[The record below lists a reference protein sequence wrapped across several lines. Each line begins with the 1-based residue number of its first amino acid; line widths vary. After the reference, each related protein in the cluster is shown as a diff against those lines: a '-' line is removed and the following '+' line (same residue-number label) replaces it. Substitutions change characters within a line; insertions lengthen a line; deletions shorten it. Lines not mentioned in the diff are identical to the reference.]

1 MKETSSVRIIAGK
14 WRSRRVSFPETLGL
28 RPTQDRIR
36 ETLFN
41 WLSPFILGSH
51 CLDLFA
57 GSGVL
62 GFEALSRG
70 AGFCCFVDQN
80 PRVVRTIIDNSGILK
95 ADTQSFSVVRGGFP
109 NKLPPLPGGPYDI
122 VFLDPPFGQ
131 GLLNKALAWLHQ
143 SSLIKAQALIYF
155 EMEKDLPLSLP
166 ENYGLHRQHSTAT
179 LKYGLIRTLP

>member
-1 MKETSSVRIIAGK
+1 MKGFSSVRIIGGT
-14 WRSRRVSFPETLGL
+14 WRSRRVTFPETLGL

-41 WLSPFILGSH
+41 WLSPFLLKSH

-70 AGFCCFVDQN
+70 ADFCYFVDQN
-80 PRVVRTIIDNSGILK
+80 PLVIKTIAANASILG
-95 ADTQSFSVVRGGFP
+95 ADAQSFSIHRGQFSH
-109 NKLPPLPGGPYDI
+109 KLPSFDGSPYDI

-131 GLLNKALAWLHQ
+131 NLLNKALTWVYH
-143 SSLIKAQALIYF
+143 SSIIKPQTMIYF
-155 EMEKDLPLSLP
+155 EMEKDCPLFLPDHWLL
-166 ENYGLHRQHSTAT
+166 YRQQSTASLT
-179 LKYGLIRTLP
+179 YGLIQTK